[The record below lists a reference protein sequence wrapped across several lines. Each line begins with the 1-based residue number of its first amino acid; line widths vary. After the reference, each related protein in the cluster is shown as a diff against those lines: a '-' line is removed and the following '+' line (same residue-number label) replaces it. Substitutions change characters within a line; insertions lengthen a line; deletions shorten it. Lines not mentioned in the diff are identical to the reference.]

1 GKPQKLERIPM
12 DLLIL
17 LAEREGNVVSRQEI
31 VERLWGHDV
40 FVDTEHGINV
50 AVRKIRSVLHD
61 DADRPR
67 YVQTVLGKGYRF
79 VAPTA
84 AIPEHIEELPT
95 DRASD
100 PTEIGMPIEPPAGDA
115 GWGIAAAAF
124 GGFLM
129 FMFAV
134 IAFNIGGMADRILAV

>member
-31 VERLWGHDV
+31 VERLWGKDV

-50 AVRKIRSVLHD
+50 AVRKIRSALHD

-79 VAPTA
+79 VAPA
-84 AIPEHIEELPT
+84 SPILEQLEELTT
-95 DRASD
+95 DRARDS
-100 PTEIGMPIEPPAGDA
+100 TEIGIPIEPPAGDA
-115 GWGIAAAAF
+115 GWGIAAAVC
-124 GGFLM
+124 GRFLM

-134 IAFNIGGMADRILAV
+134 IAFNIGGMA